1 MSAFN
6 AQRATILTE
15 LDYTMS
21 SPNFQSI
28 RDALEK
34 YTEQMKTDLQD
45 NPFAEEVKRCDSPND
60 VLELLEKTKNE
71 FKEYRDKNRKFIDC
85 LNPVVQFVHI
95 FSEILGEATSLVPF
109 QPAKLVFVGIN
120 VLFTAAEGVSASYDT
135 LLELF
140 ECTGSFLKRLKIYT
154 MIDDLS
160 PLMKDIIGKIM
171 IELLS
176 ILIQAKEQIKQGRLK
191 KFAKKLLG
199 DSEIEN
205 ILRRLDRLTKDEAHM
220 TDAHIL
226 EVVHGLMNN
235 MKVVMDGGEASV
247 AAIRET
253 LVTMQDALN
262 EINKINRDRLHEQ
275 SRSWFSPPDPSENHV
290 IARGDIR
297 DGSAV
302 WFTRSSSFKEWNAK
316 GCLLWIRGKPGSGK
330 SVLCSTII
338 EESMAL
344 RDAGLGL
351 TAYYYFDFR
360 NTAKRDVRGLLTSLL
375 VQLCAKSD
383 TCYQVLSRLYSTYD
397 NGSRSPEN
405 KALIKCLKDM
415 LGFPAQPAIYL
426 IIDALDECPN
436 TSGVVSPRDRVL
448 ELIGDLVGS
457 HLPNLR
463 ICVTSRHEADIL
475 EALEPLAPHTVSL
488 HDEDGQKQDIIHYVT
503 SVVHSD
509 SKMRKWSAKDEK
521 LVIDTISERADGM

>member
-1 MSAFN
+1 
-6 AQRATILTE
+6 
-15 LDYTMS
+15 MS

-60 VLELLEKTKNE
+60 VLELLEKTKDE

-95 FSEILGEATSLVPF
+95 FSGILGEATSLVPF

-120 VLFTAAEGVSASYDT
+120 VLFTAAKGVSASYDA

-140 ECTGSFLKRLKIYT
+140 ECIGSFLKRLKIYT

-160 PLMKDIIGKIM
+160 PSMKDITGKIM
-171 IELLS
+171 IELLF

-247 AAIRET
+247 VAIRET
-253 LVTMQDALN
+253 LVTMQDTLN
-262 EINKINRDRLHEQ
+262 EINKMNRDRLHEQ
-275 SRSWFSPPDPSENHV
+275 SRS
-290 IARGDIR
+290 
-297 DGSAV
+297 
-302 WFTRSSSFKEWNAK
+302 
-316 GCLLWIRGKPGSGK
+316 
-330 SVLCSTII
+330 
-338 EESMAL
+338 
-344 RDAGLGL
+344 
-351 TAYYYFDFR
+351 
-360 NTAKRDVRGLLTSLL
+360 
-375 VQLCAKSD
+375 
-383 TCYQVLSRLYSTYD
+383 
-397 NGSRSPEN
+397 
-405 KALIKCLKDM
+405 
-415 LGFPAQPAIYL
+415 
-426 IIDALDECPN
+426 
-436 TSGVVSPRDRVL
+436 
-448 ELIGDLVGS
+448 
-457 HLPNLR
+457 
-463 ICVTSRHEADIL
+463 
-475 EALEPLAPHTVSL
+475 
-488 HDEDGQKQDIIHYVT
+488 
-503 SVVHSD
+503 
-509 SKMRKWSAKDEK
+509 
-521 LVIDTISERADGM
+521 